1 VDTALSALLLL
12 HFWLDKLFLL
22 PLLLKHS
29 LTYFLTASSGIPNFP
44 EFVGVAVVDDIVIGY
59 CDGNTIK
66 PRQDW
71 VTKLSHDDPQHFHE
85 STQQCSEILPN
96 IYKSKLDILKQRF
109 NQSGDVHVLQ
119 RMVGCEWDEET
130 GEISGFNQYG
140 YNGEDFL
147 TQIWITSK
155 YQAVI
160 TKLKW
165 EADKNRIKLY
175 KMYLTGIYPIWLKM
189 YVDYGKSS
197 LLRTVLPSVSL
208 LQKTPSSPVS
218 CPATGFYPNRV
229 DMFWR
234 KDGEELHEDVDHG
247 EILPNNDGTFQMSV
261 DLDISSVKP
270 EDWSRYDCVFQLSGV
285 KEDNIVTKLD
295 KAVVKVRNTFSL
307 LSSYLYSA
315 FLVIVVL
322 GSFQFLSSRF
332 SVLF

>member
-1 VDTALSALLLL
+1 MKTLIFLALLGTSL
-12 HFWLDKLFLL
+12 HTATAV
-22 PLLLKHS
+22 KHS

-147 TQIWITSK
+147 AFDLKMQTYNGEDFLAFDPKTQIWITSK

-285 KEDNIVTKLD
+285 KENIVTKLD
-295 KAVVKVRNTFSL
+295 KAVIRTNWGKTGIRGGESKKHL
-307 LSSYLYSA
+307 
-315 FLVIVVL
+315 
-322 GSFQFLSSRF
+322 
-332 SVLF
+332 